1 MHFAGR
7 SCKLSKCAC
16 YDLWDINPISNCIED
31 NREGAGQAIKLSEQ
45 MSPVKEALYLAMKLS
60 ELGESLYGASPKPV
74 LPFTPLLVPE
84 PHETASNIS
93 QAYQTMLAY
102 DKSTWKLEKWFKIP
116 IESKRT
122 NLLKSSTEEKKLRL
136 NRSFPVF
143 G

>member
-1 MHFAGR
+1 
-7 SCKLSKCAC
+7 
-16 YDLWDINPISNCIED
+16 
-31 NREGAGQAIKLSEQ
+31 
-45 MSPVKEALYLAMKLS
+45 MKLS
-60 ELGESLYGASPKPV
+60 ELGESLNGASPKPV

-122 NLLKSSTEEKKLRL
+122 SLQKSSTEEK
-136 NRSFPVF
+136 N
-143 G
+143 